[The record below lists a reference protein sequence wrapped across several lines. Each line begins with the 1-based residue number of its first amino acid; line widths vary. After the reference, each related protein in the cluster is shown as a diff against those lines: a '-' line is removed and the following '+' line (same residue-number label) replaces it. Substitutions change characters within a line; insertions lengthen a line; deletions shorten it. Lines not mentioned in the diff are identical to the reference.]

1 MLFRQ
6 VVTNNR
12 TILNYNHYIIS
23 YEVIL
28 ELSVKISWRK
38 HENLNLH
45 SFSLKRDSS
54 LIVDSVTDIGT
65 SDANF
70 VDAILLTAPAS
81 K

>member
-23 YEVIL
+23 YEVL